1 MKTQLT
7 TQALAHTIQLRA
19 EGLTGFESIILTNGL
34 VDRRAI
40 SLKLPAELFPYI
52 QPGDPG
58 LVVTLSVVRI
68 AVEEVVPEPTS
79 GLILPGAVQ

>member
-7 TQALAHTIQLRA
+7 TSALAHTLQLRA
-19 EGLTGFESIILTNGL
+19 EGLAGFDSIILTNGM
-34 VDRRAI
+34 VDKRAI
-40 SLKLPAELFPYI
+40 SLKLPTELFPYI

-68 AVEEVVPEPTS
+68 AVEEVPDEPRS
-79 GLILPGAVQ
+79 SIILPGAH